1 MIDPEVLID
10 DPEVMLGYMRAKHKG
25 VFHNSN
31 IFIRDLQYSVRDY
44 FEDMEGKTITIPQA
58 EQIAKDIARNYET
71 LGVFKRVNPQGYV
84 LNYPEL
90 LTPKSGTIGVLSNT
104 APLPPMRGTSAAAL
118 IAAEAAMNA
127 APVKAA
133 PAKVAVA
140 PKAAAPAGAS
150 APKPAAAASG
160 AAPAGGMPAGAK
172 MTPPWL
178 KK

>member
-1 MIDPEVLID
+1 MIDPDVLIE

-58 EQIAKDIARNYET
+58 EQIAKDIARNYEQ

-90 LTPKSGTIGVLSNT
+90 LTPESGTIGVLSSD
-104 APLPPMRGTSAAAL
+104 APLPPMRGTPAAAL
-118 IAAEAAMNA
+118 NAAEAAMNA

-133 PAKVAVA
+133 PAKPAA
-140 PKAAAPAGAS
+140 PPKAAAAPGAPTPPVAPAASGSAQGGLPAGA
-150 APKPAAAASG
+150 
-160 AAPAGGMPAGAK
+160 MT
-172 MTPPWL
+172 TPPWL